1 MTEPLQVGQ
10 FAIVD
15 HEPVDRGPNAG
26 VFHGRGPADDRVEL
40 FVVAEGTTPAGEAF
54 AGHVVSAL
62 GQALQNLDMSLTG
75 VLRRL
80 FAEAERVVADWNR
93 RSIAHHRVSLG
104 MSCLARRGTQV
115 VLAQAGPA
123 AAVVVHGAS
132 ADVVRP
138 DGPFAQAIGT
148 GGAGPVLRRLEFGA
162 GDRVLLL
169 STPAFEAVD
178 EELLLGISR
187 LPAEDVLPDLYQ
199 RVRHLRH
206 QTVLLVTAPAD
217 WRGER
222 PRAESGREGD
232 LADPVI
238 DATGQA
244 PQEQAGGLPMFQP
257 RLFVDEEREHDVAA
271 ARRQLERIRPR
282 EGVVAAV
289 PQMEEAVPA
298 PLARA
303 AGDSGLVL
311 SRVAEERRA
320 RAQLAAAA
328 PMLGSGGARV
338 RGTDPGSAATQ
349 VTGPLRRNPRS
360 ESFTRKLGAT
370 ESARPGPASSVSD
383 LPLVSELAE
392 ERRARPAGEGPAAA
406 SVARESGLAAGGG
419 SLVRVR
425 TSMGGRWRGSGTLN
439 RTRVAGHALPPA
451 WMVILSGLVLLAVLV
466 GVVTLP
472 GMLQQDREGE
482 YSTLL
487 NGAAQKLAVAQVVTD
502 PTERRE
508 ALVQAQ
514 AMLLKAREIQ
524 EGDPQAE
531 TLFNQVAGALNE
543 MDRVVEP
550 AAVEVVATL
559 DRLGDKPVAPTR
571 MAVGPEHVYL
581 LDANGQQVVE
591 VDLVGGGARSVFGET
606 KEANRGRPVA
616 IAQLDANDRGVPALL
631 VLDSG
636 NRLWTWEGG
645 ALSALAFNAP
655 AGLAVTDMAVR
666 GRDLYVLDAD
676 HRAVYRWQQEPDG
689 FPNPPLKVVD
699 SAELAN
705 ARRLFVDTDVLTVD
719 ADGTVRR
726 FLAGGGVLRLAQAG
740 IDRKLV
746 AAETPQAISDS
757 EIAILDPAISRVVVL
772 LRDGAFARQY
782 RHPDFDGARAFAV
795 RGEVAYLFSGST
807 LRRITW

>member
-62 GQALQNLDMSLTG
+62 GQALQGLDMSLTG

-93 RSIAHHRVSLG
+93 KSIAQHRVSLG

-132 ADVVRP
+132 AEVVRP
-138 DGPFAQAIGT
+138 DGPFAQPIGQ

-178 EELLLGISR
+178 DELVLGIAR
-187 LPAEDVLPDLYQ
+187 LPAEEVLPDLYQ

-222 PRAESGREGD
+222 PRQEPEHEAGQAE
-232 LADPVI
+232 PVI
-238 DATGQA
+238 DATGEAQR
-244 PQEQAGGLPMFQP
+244 EQGRLPMFQP
-257 RLFVDEEREHDVAA
+257 RLFVEEEREREVVA
-271 ARRQLERIRPR
+271 ARRQLEQVRPR

-289 PQMEEAVPA
+289 PQVEEAVPA

-320 RAQLAAAA
+320 RAELAAAA
-328 PMLGSGGARV
+328 PLLGMGGARV
-338 RGTDPGSAATQ
+338 GGTDPGSAATPA
-349 VTGPLRRNPRS
+349 TGPLRRNPRS
-360 ESFTRKLGAT
+360 ESFTRKLGGT
-370 ESARPGPASSVSD
+370 ESARPGPTSSVSD

-392 ERRARPAGEGPAAA
+392 ERRARPAGHGPAAA
-406 SVARESGLAAGGG
+406 SVAREAGLAAGGG

-439 RTRVAGHALPPA
+439 RSRVAGHALPPA
-451 WMVILSGLVLLAVLV
+451 WMVILSGLVLLLALV

-472 GMLQQDREGE
+472 GMLRDDPQGD

-487 NGAAQKLAVAQVVTD
+487 NAAAQKLAVAQVVTD
-502 PTERRE
+502 PAERRD

-524 EGDPQAE
+524 ADDPQAE
-531 TLFNQVAGALNE
+531 VLFNQVAGALNE
-543 MDRVVEP
+543 MDRVVQP
-550 AAVEVVATL
+550 SAVEVVATL
-559 DRLGDKPVAPTR
+559 DRLGEKPVAPTR

-591 VDLVGGGARSVFGET
+591 VDLAGGGARSVFGES

-631 VLDSG
+631 VMDSG

-645 ALSALAFNAP
+645 TLSALAFNAP
-655 AGLAVTDMAVR
+655 SGLVVTDMAVR

-676 HRAVYRWQQEPDG
+676 HRAVYRWAQEPDG
-689 FPNPPLKVVD
+689 FPNPPAKVVD

-705 ARRLFVDTDVLTVD
+705 ARRLFVDTDILTVD

-726 FLAGGGVLRLAQAG
+726 FLTGGGVLRLAQSG

-757 EIAILDPAISRVVVL
+757 ELAILDPANNRVVVL

-782 RHPDFDGARAFAV
+782 RHPDFEGARAFAV